1 MTDADPMIP
10 DLPEVDWY
18 AEDRATFG
26 DRLAL
31 AREASGLSQREL
43 ASRLGVRL
51 TTLTKWEDDH
61 DEPRAN
67 RLTILS
73 GMLGVSIRWLLTGVG
88 EGPAAEDAIPADMA
102 GALGEL
108 RALRAQCLAQ
118 AERIARVEKRL
129 RAGLVDG

>member
-1 MTDADPMIP
+1 MTETPAPEADPT
-10 DLPEVDWY
+10 DWY

-31 AREASGLSQREL
+31 AREAAGLSQREL
-43 ASRLGVRL
+43 ATRLGVRPSAL
-51 TTLTKWEDDH
+51 AKWEDDL

-67 RLTILS
+67 RLTFLS
-73 GMLGVSIRWLLTGVG
+73 GMLGVSIRWLLTGTG
-88 EGPAAEDAIPADMA
+88 EGPAADDAIPANMA

-129 RAGLVDG
+129 RAGLADD